1 MSQERSEIKKS
12 NNAILLFFALVA
24 AGTVLA
30 WSVYTAE
37 PQDRAP
43 VNDAPHLE
51 TTVIAEDFEFPWS
64 LAFLPDGGFL
74 VTEREGR
81 LQHLSADGKTR
92 REITGL
98 PEIFVAGQAGLFDIA
113 LAPDF
118 AESSTVY
125 FAFAAGNAEG
135 SNTELARAR
144 LDLDAARL
152 EDVTVLF
159 RATPK
164 PKGTAHFGGRIL
176 FTPDGHLLLTLGDR
190 SDYRYEAQNLQNH
203 LGTLIRLNPDGSIP
217 ADNPFLGTTGAQPEI
232 YAYGLRNI
240 QGIALYPETGDVW
253 LHEHGPRGGD
263 ELNVVKPGGNYGWPH
278 VTYGREYSGATITRT
293 RHIDGMED
301 SLVHWTPSIAP
312 SGMAFYTGDKMP
324 QWRGD
329 LFVGTLAG
337 QHLRR
342 LDIEGGRIIK
352 QEKLLTKLETRIRDV
367 RNGPDGYLYLLTDA
381 QDGQLL
387 RYGPKR

>member
-1 MSQERSEIKKS
+1 MREEAQELNS
-12 NNAILLFFALVA
+12 
-24 AGTVLA
+24 
-30 WSVYTAE
+30 
-37 PQDRAP
+37 
-43 VNDAPHLE
+43 HLGK
-51 TTVIAEDFEFPWS
+51 VVRIM
-64 LAFLPDGGFL
+64 PDGSVPEDNPFVG
-74 VTEREGR
+74 
-81 LQHLSADGKTR
+81 ADGA
-92 REITGL
+92 L
-98 PEIFVAGQAGLFDIA
+98 PEIWSYGHRNQQGAA
-113 LAPDF
+113 L
-118 AESSTVY
+118 
-125 FAFAAGNAEG
+125 
-135 SNTELARAR
+135 
-144 LDLDAARL
+144 
-152 EDVTVLF
+152 
-159 RATPK
+159 
-164 PKGTAHFGGRIL
+164 H
-176 FTPDGHLLLTLGDR
+176 
-190 SDYRYEAQNLQNH
+190 
-203 LGTLIRLNPDGSIP
+203 
-217 ADNPFLGTTGAQPEI
+217 
-232 YAYGLRNI
+232 
-240 QGIALYPETGDVW
+240 PETGKLW
-253 LHEHGPRGGD
+253 TNEHGPRGGD

>member
-24 AGTVLA
+24 AGAVLA

-51 TTVIAEDFEFPWS
+51 TTVIAEGFEFPWS

-98 PEIFVAGQAGLFDIA
+98 PGIFVAGQAGLFDIA

-118 AESSTVY
+118 AESGTVY
-125 FAFAAGNAEG
+125 FAFAAGSKEG

-144 LDLDAARL
+144 LDLESSRL
-152 EDVTVLF
+152 EDVEVIF

-164 PKGTAHFGGRIL
+164 PKGTAHFGGRLL

-190 SDYRYEAQNLQNH
+190 SDYRYEAQNLKNH

-217 ADNPFLGTTGAQPEI
+217 ADNPFLDTAGAQPEI

-240 QGIALYPETGDVW
+240 QGITLHPDGKSVW

-263 ELNVVKPGGNYGWPH
+263 ELNVVKAGGNYGWPH

-293 RHIDGMED
+293 RHMDGMED
-301 SLVHWTPSIAP
+301 PLVHWTPSIAP

-329 LFVGTLAG
+329 LFVGALAG

-342 LDIEGGRIIK
+342 LDIEGGRVIK